1 MADTLNV
8 SESNNESVAVNQ
20 IKLTGLIGLLGA
32 ILCGTGEFLLHFDSC
47 RLGLGETGFDFMINT
62 SEGRLNAGHFFAV
75 IGVPLYFVGVW
86 HIAEMIKPA
95 GEKMSKALFLI
106 GAFGFLYGAMWMSS
120 RSSIGSLVHH
130 AELIKDTNLIALYN
144 LRCESLLN
152 VIRLTTLV
160 ISIMYIKQ
168 VLTGQTRYPKW
179 MAATSPIVLLVMNF
193 IVLLINPEVGRFV
206 APIAL
211 NVGFALFFL
220 LSLTFGNTRDHA
232 ATS

>member
-1 MADTLNV
+1 MNHL
-8 SESNNESVAVNQ
+8 
-20 IKLTGLIGLLGA
+20 KLSGLIGLFGA
-32 ILCGTGEFLLHFDSC
+32 ILCGTGEFLLHFDEC

-62 SEGRLNAGHFFAV
+62 SEARLNAGHFFAV

-95 GEKMSKALFLI
+95 GERMSKALFLI

-130 AELIKDTNLIALYN
+130 VDLIKDTNLIALYN

-152 VIRLTTLV
+152 VIRITTLV

-193 IVLLINPEVGRFV
+193 IILLIAPEVGRFV

-211 NVGFALFFL
+211 NVGFALFFT
-220 LSLTFGNTRDHA
+220 LSLTLGNTRELA
-232 ATS
+232 SSS

>member
-1 MADTLNV
+1 MKADP
-8 SESNNESVAVNQ
+8 VNQ
-20 IKLTGLIGLLGA
+20 IKLTGLLGLLGA
-32 ILCGTGEFLLHFDSC
+32 ILCGTGEFLLHFDEC

-62 SEGRLNAGHFFAV
+62 SEARLNAGHFFAV
-75 IGVPLYFVGVW
+75 FGVPLYFVGVW

-95 GEKMSKALFLI
+95 GQKMSKALFLI

-130 AELIKDTNLIALYN
+130 ADLIKDTNLVELYN

-152 VIRLTTLV
+152 IIRITTLV
-160 ISIMYIKQ
+160 ISIIYIKQ
-168 VLTGQTRYPKW
+168 VLTGLTRYPKW

-193 IVLLINPEVGRFV
+193 VVLVIAPEVGRYV

-211 NVGFALFFL
+211 NVGFTLFFL
-220 LSLTFGNTRDHA
+220 LSLTFGDTRDHV
-232 ATS
+232 ATSQG

>member
-1 MADTLNV
+1 MKADP
-8 SESNNESVAVNQ
+8 VNQ
-20 IKLTGLIGLLGA
+20 IKLTGLLGLLGA
-32 ILCGTGEFLLHFDSC
+32 ILCGTGEFLLHFDEC

-62 SEGRLNAGHFFAV
+62 SEARLNAGHFFAV
-75 IGVPLYFVGVW
+75 FGVPLYFVGVW

-95 GEKMSKALFLI
+95 GQKMSKALFLI

-130 AELIKDTNLIALYN
+130 ADLIKDTNLVELYN

-152 VIRLTTLV
+152 IIRITTLV
-160 ISIMYIKQ
+160 ISIIYIKQ
-168 VLTGQTRYPKW
+168 VLTGLTRYPKW

-193 IVLLINPEVGRFV
+193 VVLVIAPEVGRYV

-211 NVGFALFFL
+211 NVGFTLFFL
-220 LSLTFGNTRDHA
+220 LSLTFGDTRDHV
-232 ATS
+232 ATSQS

>member
-1 MADTLNV
+1 M
-8 SESNNESVAVNQ
+8 S
-20 IKLTGLIGLLGA
+20 GLLGLLGA
-32 ILCGTGEFLLHFDSC
+32 ILCGTGEFLLHFDTC

-62 SEGRLNAGHFFAV
+62 SETRLNVGHFFAV
-75 IGVPLYFVGVW
+75 FGVPLYFIGVW

-95 GEKMSKALFLI
+95 GETMSKALFLI
-106 GAFGFLYGAMWMSS
+106 GSFGFLYGAMWMSS

-130 AELIKDTNLIALYN
+130 AELIKDTNLIELYN
-144 LRCESLLN
+144 LRCETLLN
-152 VIRLTTLV
+152 VIRVTTLV

-168 VLTGQTRYPKW
+168 VLTGRTRYPKW

-193 IVLLINPEVGRFV
+193 IVLLIAPEVGRFV

-220 LSLTFGNTRDHA
+220 LSLTFGNTGQHA
-232 ATS
+232 AS

>member
-1 MADTLNV
+1 MNHLK
-8 SESNNESVAVNQ
+8 SS
-20 IKLTGLIGLLGA
+20 GLIGLLGA
-32 ILCGTGEFLLHFDSC
+32 ILCGTGEFLLHFDEC

-62 SEGRLNAGHFFAV
+62 SEARLNAGHFFAV

-95 GEKMSKALFLI
+95 GQKMSKALFLI

-130 AELIKDTNLIALYN
+130 AELIKNTSLIDLYN

-152 VIRLTTLV
+152 VIRITTLV
-160 ISIMYIKQ
+160 ISIIYVKQ
-168 VLTGQTRYPKW
+168 VLTGLTRYPKW

-193 IVLLINPEVGRFV
+193 IVLLVAPEVGRYV

-211 NVGFALFFL
+211 NVGFSLFFM
-220 LSLTFGNTRDHA
+220 LSLTFGNTDDQVA
-232 ATS
+232 AS

>member
-1 MADTLNV
+1 MKADP
-8 SESNNESVAVNQ
+8 VNQ
-20 IKLTGLIGLLGA
+20 IKLTGLLGLLGA
-32 ILCGTGEFLLHFDSC
+32 ILCGTGEFLLHFDEC

-62 SEGRLNAGHFFAV
+62 SEARLNAGHFFAV
-75 IGVPLYFVGVW
+75 FGVPLYFVGVW

-95 GEKMSKALFLI
+95 GQKMSKALFLI

-130 AELIKDTNLIALYN
+130 ADLIKDTNLVELYN

-152 VIRLTTLV
+152 IIRITTLV
-160 ISIMYIKQ
+160 ISIIYIKQ
-168 VLTGQTRYPKW
+168 VLTGLTRYPKW

-193 IVLLINPEVGRFV
+193 VVLVIAPEVGRYV

-211 NVGFALFFL
+211 NVGFTLFFL
-220 LSLTFGNTRDHA
+220 LSLTFGDTSDPV
-232 ATS
+232 ATSQS

>member
-1 MADTLNV
+1 MNHL
-8 SESNNESVAVNQ
+8 
-20 IKLTGLIGLLGA
+20 KLSGLIGLLGA
-32 ILCGTGEFLLHFDSC
+32 LLCGTGEFLLHFDEC

-62 SEGRLNAGHFFAV
+62 SEARLNAGHFFAV

-95 GEKMSKALFLI
+95 GQKISNALFLI

-130 AELIKDTNLIALYN
+130 VDLIKDTNLIDLYN

-152 VIRLTTLV
+152 VIRITTLV
-160 ISIMYIKQ
+160 ISIIYIKQ
-168 VLTGQTRYPKW
+168 VLTGLTRYPKW

-193 IVLLINPEVGRFV
+193 IILAIAPEVGRFV

-211 NVGFALFFL
+211 NVGFTLFFL
-220 LSLTFGNTRDHA
+220 LSLTFGNTQELA
-232 ATS
+232 SSS

>member
-1 MADTLNV
+1 
-8 SESNNESVAVNQ
+8 VNQ
-20 IKLTGLIGLLGA
+20 IKLSGLIGLLGA
-32 ILCGTGEFLLHFDSC
+32 ILCGTGEFLLHFDEC

-75 IGVPLYFVGVW
+75 IGVPLYFAGVW

-95 GEKMSKALFLI
+95 GEKMSRALFLI

-152 VIRLTTLV
+152 VIRITTLV

-168 VLTGQTRYPKW
+168 VLTGLTRYPKW

-193 IVLLINPEVGRFV
+193 IVLLIAPEVGRFV

-211 NVGFALFFL
+211 NVGFSIFFM
-220 LSLTFGNTRDHA
+220 LSLTFGDTREHIT
-232 ATS
+232 TS

>member
-1 MADTLNV
+1 
-8 SESNNESVAVNQ
+8 
-20 IKLTGLIGLLGA
+20 
-32 ILCGTGEFLLHFDSC
+32 
-47 RLGLGETGFDFMINT
+47 MINT
-62 SEGRLNAGHFFAV
+62 SEARLNAGHFFAV

-95 GEKMSKALFLI
+95 GQKMSKALFLI

-130 AELIKDTNLIALYN
+130 AELIKNTSLIDLYN

-152 VIRLTTLV
+152 VIRITTLV
-160 ISIMYIKQ
+160 ISIIYIKQ
-168 VLTGQTRYPKW
+168 VLTCLTRYPKW

-193 IVLLINPEVGRFV
+193 IVLLVAPEVGRYV

-211 NVGFALFFL
+211 NVGFSLFFM
-220 LSLTFGNTRDHA
+220 LSLTFGNTSDQV
-232 ATS
+232 ATP

>member
-1 MADTLNV
+1 MKADP
-8 SESNNESVAVNQ
+8 VNQ
-20 IKLTGLIGLLGA
+20 IKLTGLLGLLGA
-32 ILCGTGEFLLHFDSC
+32 ILCGTGEFLLHFDEC

-62 SEGRLNAGHFFAV
+62 SEARLNAGHFFAV
-75 IGVPLYFVGVW
+75 FGVPLYFVGVW

-95 GEKMSKALFLI
+95 GQKMSKALFLI

-130 AELIKDTNLIALYN
+130 ADLIKDTNLVELYN

-152 VIRLTTLV
+152 IIRITTLV
-160 ISIMYIKQ
+160 ISIIYIKQ
-168 VLTGQTRYPKW
+168 VLTGLTRYPKW

-193 IVLLINPEVGRFV
+193 VVLVIAPEVGRYV

-211 NVGFALFFL
+211 NVGFTLFFL
-220 LSLTFGNTRDHA
+220 LSLTFGDTRDHVG
-232 ATS
+232 TSQG